1 MLFRSPAEQLPV
13 EQKELTEQEIAEIIE
28 KVLTKSVNKLLHDEC
43 KLAIMENLSVDWY
56 RREVV
61 LSKIKIA
68 LTEVLCKYNM
78 IRADAKRIATSI
90 VDNIVSEIYSIV

>member
-1 MLFRSPAEQLPV
+1 
-13 EQKELTEQEIAEIIE
+13 
-28 KVLTKSVNKLLHDEC
+28 
-43 KLAIMENLSVDWY
+43 MENLSVDWY

-90 VDNIVSEIYSIV
+90 VDNIVSEIIGVV